1 MANQIRVMLNLK
13 KEFYH
18 WILLKEKKL
27 RVTSIFNKLT
37 GSKVITMILIFQNI
51 KILILGKNLKI
62 IVYQ

>member
-37 GSKVITMILIFQNI
+37 ESKVITMILIFQNI